1 MCLQPDLH
9 EALFYSSQLVAGAK
23 TEGTTNCVWNHLLTQ
38 AIKHLHTQNQ
48 VQVANCTRKQVI
60 AGAIS
65 CKCNFS
71 PETNCSQ
78 SKEMGIRNSAPNVC
92 VVIATTCDFNRLPPP
107 GFKCN
112 GLALV
117 FMNSQIACSFCVL
130 LCGNPFFN
138 LALFSLSRRLSSE
151 LSSYPFFKKL
161 SPFGQEFMYCSTVPN
176 GNLSDL
182 IEKWQ

>member
-78 SKEMGIRNSAPNVC
+78 SKETGIRNSAPNVC
-92 VVIATTCDFNRLPPP
+92 VVIATTCDFNRLSPSRLQVQWPR
-107 GFKCN
+107 F
-112 GLALV
+112 GLYEQLDCLLLLCVALWQSLLQFGLV
-117 FMNSQIACSFCVL
+117 FLEQTSFFRTLFLSFLQETLTIWARVHVL
-130 LCGNPFFN
+130 LNC
-138 LALFSLSRRLSSE
+138 
-151 LSSYPFFKKL
+151 
-161 SPFGQEFMYCSTVPN
+161 T
-176 GNLSDL
+176 
-182 IEKWQ
+182 